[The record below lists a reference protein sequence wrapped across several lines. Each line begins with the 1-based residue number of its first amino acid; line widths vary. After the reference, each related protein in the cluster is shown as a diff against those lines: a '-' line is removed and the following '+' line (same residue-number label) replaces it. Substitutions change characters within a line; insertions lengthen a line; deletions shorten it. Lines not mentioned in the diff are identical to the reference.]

1 VHHPEKDNMAGLII
15 NHDTK
20 YIGKVIQLFKSC
32 DVMHWQNFNAERAET
47 YDYIVL
53 SGGPIDI
60 TGNNILEEKE
70 WLKNTNK
77 PILGICLG
85 LQILCLVYD
94 ETLTYNTLPANRKLN
109 ERVTFL
115 GEDYNMFYNHMY
127 YFNQIP
133 KDFVGEI
140 HNGILIYMRHKTK
153 PILAFQG
160 HPEMTEKGEKIKDL
174 FLNSI
179 VK

>member
-1 VHHPEKDNMAGLII
+1 MAGLII
-15 NHDTK
+15 NHSTK
-20 YIGKVIQLFKSC
+20 YIGQVIKLFDGC
-32 DVMHWQNFNAERAET
+32 DVMHWRNFNADRCET
-47 YDYIVL
+47 YDYIIL

-60 TGNNILEEKE
+60 TGDNLKEEKE
-70 WLKNTNK
+70 WLKKTNK
-77 PILGICLG
+77 PVLGLCLG

-94 ETLTYNTLPANRKLN
+94 EELIYNTLPHNRKLF
-109 ERVTFL
+109 EKVTFA

-127 YFNQIP
+127 YFNKIP

-140 HNGILIYMRHKTK
+140 HNNILIYMRHKTK

-160 HPEMTEKGEKIKDL
+160 HPEMTERGDKIKEI